1 MFERLKNYLK
11 ESRLEMRRVSWP
23 NRQKTISLTMIV
35 IGISLIFA
43 IYLGA
48 LDFIFLTILSRFLS

>member
-1 MFERLKNYLK
+1 MLEKLKNYFK

-23 NRQKTISLTMIV
+23 TKQKTFHLTLIV

-43 IYLGA
+43 VYLGA
-48 LDFIFLTILSRFLS
+48 LDFIFISILSRFFS

>member
-23 NRQKTISLTMIV
+23 TKQKTLRLTFVV
-35 IGISLIFA
+35 IGISLVFVV
-43 IYLGA
+43 YLGL
-48 LDFIFLTILSRFLS
+48 LDFIFITFLSRFF